1 VLREPLRIGA
11 HGLIFAHNHPS
22 GSIDP
27 SPDDC
32 ELTNR
37 LRAAC
42 ELVGVTA
49 RDHLI
54 LGASGYYSFVEAGR
68 WRR

>member
-1 VLREPLRIGA
+1 MHNAAYGLRRISGA
-11 HGLIFAHNHPS
+11 
-22 GSIDP
+22 IDP

-32 ELTNR
+32 ELTER

-54 LGASGYYSFVEAGR
+54 IGASGYYSFVEAGR